1 MSKQVKSRVKTR
13 VIKKPSTLPLIVA
26 ALTALVLSFG
36 LLLGLQYV
44 GTPQDIRQ
52 QASSVQPVRL
62 RLHGQTVTGGE
73 LRIDFLLNTGIHT
86 ISGAQVA
93 AKITGASPNEM
104 SLDMNNSLGLERLG
118 SKLSVRNDGAY
129 LEFTQFAPLDSSR
142 LVSTN
147 NQEIKIASLTIK
159 RSQGGTFTL
168 SMDGSTAVP
177 VTRNPSVQLD
187 YTREQSFTLAAGGT
201 NVTPNP
207 GIGSKK
213 SCNQNCAS
221 DTECSSNYCYKGQ
234 CRLAE
239 NREDSFCRGVGD
251 KGLNRA
257 CNEYCADKNE
267 CASGYSCYYN
277 RCRNPRNITSDTC
290 SNPPSPRPVTNIG
303 TSRGSTRVTPRP
315 SVAPTPSPSPSPTP
329 SVSATPSPVM
339 SPSPSPNIYDE
350 DAFRISPSPATLRAT
365 PTPSPTAVTEA
376 QGPNRALRAGLILLF
391 ALGIVIPVGV
401 YLYRRVR

>member
-1 MSKQVKSRVKTR
+1 MPKRTKSRAKARAQKKT
-13 VIKKPSTLPLIVA
+13 SMLPLIA
-26 ALTALVLSFG
+26 AAVTALLLSFG

-73 LRIDFLLNTGIHT
+73 LRIDFLLNTGTHK

-93 AKITGASPNEM
+93 VKIAGASPNEM
-104 SLDMNNSLGLERLG
+104 SLDMNNSLALERVG
-118 SKLSVRNDGAY
+118 SKLSARNDGAY
-129 LEFTQFAPLDSSR
+129 LEFTQFAPLDSNQPI
-142 LVSTN
+142 STN

-177 VTRNPSVQLD
+177 VVGNPSVQLD
-187 YTREQSFTLAAGGT
+187 YTREQSFTLAAAGT
-201 NVTPNP
+201 NVTPTP
-207 GIGSKK
+207 GTSSKK
-213 SCNQNCAS
+213 SCNQNCAT

-251 KGLNRA
+251 QGLNRA

-290 SNPPSPRPVTNIG
+290 ANPASPKPVTYIKNSETTKG
-303 TSRGSTRVTPRP
+303 TTASPTLTP
-315 SVAPTPSPSPSPTP
+315 SVVPSPTATA
-329 SVSATPSPVM
+329 SAVPSPVT

-350 DAFRISPSPATLRAT
+350 DAFRVSPSPATRRST
-365 PTPSPTAVTEA
+365 PTPSPTTVTKA
-376 QGPNRALRAGLILLF
+376 QGPNRVLRAGLILLF